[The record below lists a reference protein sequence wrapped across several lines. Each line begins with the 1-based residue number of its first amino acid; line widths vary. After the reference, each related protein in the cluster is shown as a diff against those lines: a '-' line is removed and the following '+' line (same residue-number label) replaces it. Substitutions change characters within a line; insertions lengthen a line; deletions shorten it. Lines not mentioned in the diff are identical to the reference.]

1 MKRIFGN
8 CLIRVLA
15 PILCALMVHT
25 AALAQI
31 SVFDSAASTVTLP
44 LLIKDGVAYSN
55 ATLSLPANA
64 NWSFV
69 SQGTVSGLSS
79 KVGASY
85 STAAATLNIPYLQ
98 IENSYFYDVKL
109 QLPSGQ
115 PWKLLSYGD
124 FNQIITQA
132 TPLTFPIVTTADN
145 WWATDTGGVMSYMFD
160 NGQVWRIVADD
171 PCFPPLTVPTGAP
184 PPGKANVYIYPN
196 PDNAVANY
204 LMITSFNNGTY
215 TAEESCIITPVSVP
229 GLQVAAT
236 GQPFDVSQSGLTGVV
251 GKAYDFYIAGGTMP
265 YMLKIDN
272 PAIASVQLLPQA
284 NQDIGGQT
292 VRVTMLRQGA
302 ASLTVYDFNR
312 LKKQVAI
319 TSQTDLALMPGS
331 IEVTAGMPPID
342 VFIVGGVP
350 PFTLYNPSATLVS
363 NSDATPIDLTTS
375 KFTLT
380 FLRDTGGL
388 KMPIMVIDSVG
399 SIATVT
405 VSVTSSTVVTN
416 TGTGTT
422 TTATSS
428 STGKPLL
435 K

>member
-1 MKRIFGN
+1 MKRILGN
-8 CLIRVLA
+8 CLIRALA
-15 PILCALMVHT
+15 PILCALLLHT
-25 AALAQI
+25 AAVAQI
-31 SVFDSAASTVTLP
+31 SVFDPATSAVTLP
-44 LLIKDGVAYSN
+44 LLIKDGVAYNN

-64 NWSFV
+64 AWSFTAP
-69 SQGTVSGLSS
+69 GTVSGLSS

-98 IENSYFYDVKL
+98 LDNSYFYDVKL

-132 TPLTFPIVTTADN
+132 TPLTFPITTTVDN
-145 WWATDTGGVMSYMFD
+145 WWATDTGGVMSYKFD
-160 NGQVWRIVADD
+160 NGQVWRIVTDD
-171 PCFPPLTVPTGAP
+171 PCMPPLTVPTGAP
-184 PPGKANVYIYPN
+184 PPGKATVWIYPN

-204 LMITSFNNGTY
+204 LLITSYNDGVH
-215 TAEESCIITPVSVP
+215 TAEESCIITPVFVP
-229 GLQVAAT
+229 GLEVAAT
-236 GQPFDVSQSGLTGVV
+236 GQPYDLSQTALTGVI
-251 GKAYDFYIAGGTMP
+251 GKSYDFYIAGGTKP

-272 PAIASVQLLPQA
+272 PAVASVQLLPQA
-284 NQDIGGQT
+284 AQDIGGQT
-292 VRVTMLRQGA
+292 VRVTMLRPGA
-302 ASLTVYDFNR
+302 ATLTVYDFNR

-319 TSQTDLALMPGS
+319 TAQTDLALMPGS
-331 IEVTAGMPPID
+331 IEVTAGMPPVD
-342 VFIVGGVP
+342 VFIVGGIP

-363 NSDATPIDLTTS
+363 NSDAVPINLTES

-388 KMPIMVIDSVG
+388 KMPILVVDSAG
-399 SIATVT
+399 AMATVT